1 MPARR
6 AHTHPH
12 AADDTVP
19 IESARRLLLA
29 GCALDRAPARAT
41 KARVI
46 ALVRELGFVQ
56 VDSISSVER
65 AHHLVFHAR
74 LDGYEHSHLAH
85 HTETTRHAFE
95 HWTHDASVIRGD
107 WFPWWTHRFERSRAR
122 LGQSAWMRERLGRN
136 WRRTILEVREA
147 LQERG
152 PLATRDFPRPANAR
166 KSEGWW
172 DWSPHKAALE
182 FLWRTGE
189 VAVHSRRGFEKVYD
203 VAERVYG
210 EVPAQPTHE
219 ELVRFACLAAIER
232 LGAATP
238 REIAHYLWAI
248 SPADAKAW
256 CETAAKRGEIATVA
270 LERLGRTPVA
280 GFARLDWK
288 RLAARIEP
296 DDTPRLLTPFDPLIR
311 ERPRL
316 AELFGFDYRFE
327 AFVPAAKR
335 IHGYYTMP
343 VLAGDRFVARVDLES
358 DRADGVLRVRRIWC
372 EEERQ
377 ISRAHM
383 FTRSACERLSR
394 QLGLTLAIDPSATRA
409 RDRALCTKAP

>member
-1 MPARR
+1 MPTRR
-6 AHTHPH
+6 ATS
-12 AADDTVP
+12 ADDTVP

-46 ALVRELGFVQ
+46 AIVRELGFVQ

-65 AHHLVFHAR
+65 AHHLIFHAR
-74 LDGYEHSHLAH
+74 LDGYEHAHLAH

-107 WFPWWTHRFERSRAR
+107 WLPWWTHRFERSRAR

-147 LQERG
+147 LGARG

-203 VAERVYG
+203 LAERVHG
-210 EVPAQPTHE
+210 ALPAQPSRDA
-219 ELVRFACLAAIER
+219 LIAWACVSALER

-238 REIAHYLWAI
+238 REIAHFVWAI
-248 SPADAKAW
+248 TPAEAKAW
-256 CETAAKRGEIATVA
+256 CETAAKRGEIAAVA
-270 LERLGRTPVA
+270 LERLGRAPLA

-288 RLAARIEP
+288 RAASRVEP
-296 DDTPRLLTPFDPLIR
+296 DETPRLLTPFDPLIR

-335 IHGYYTMP
+335 VHGYYTMP
-343 VLAGDRFVARVDLES
+343 VLAGETLVARVDLES
-358 DRADGVLRVRRIWC
+358 DRARAALRVNRIWP
-372 EEERQ
+372 ERG
-377 ISRAHM
+377 IPAARARKS
-383 FTRSACERLSR
+383 TIAACERLAS
-394 QLGLTLAIDPSATRA
+394 QLGLSLALDASAWRAARAATAPRPSS
-409 RDRALCTKAP
+409 APR

>member
-1 MPARR
+1 MPTPSRTATP
-6 AHTHPH
+6 APE
-12 AADDTVP
+12 TVP
-19 IESARRLLLA
+19 VASARLLLLA
-29 GCALDRAPARAT
+29 GCGLDRAPVRAT

-56 VDSISSVER
+56 VDSISFVER

-74 LDGYEHSHLAH
+74 LDGYDPAHLAH
-85 HTETTRHAFE
+85 HAESTREAFE
-95 HWTHDASVIRGD
+95 HWTHDASIIRSD
-107 WFPWWTHRFERSRAR
+107 WLPWWTHRFERSRVR
-122 LGQSAWMRERLGRN
+122 LRQSAWMRERLGRN
-136 WRRTILEVREA
+136 WRTTLAEVRDA
-147 LQERG
+147 LAARG

-203 VAERVYG
+203 LAERVYG
-210 EVPAQPTHE
+210 EVPAQPQRD
-219 ELVRFACLAAIER
+219 ELVRFACLAALAR

-248 SPADAKAW
+248 SPAEAKAW
-256 CETAAKRGEIATVA
+256 CETAAKRGEIASVS
-270 LERLGRTPVA
+270 LERLGRAPVA
-280 GFARLDWK
+280 GFARPDWR

-296 DDTPRLLTPFDPLIR
+296 DETPRLLTPFDPLVR

-316 AELFGFDYRFE
+316 AELFGFHYRFE

-335 IHGYYTMP
+335 VHGYYTMP
-343 VLAGDRFVARVDLES
+343 VLAGEKFVARVDLES
-358 DRADGVLRVRRIWC
+358 DRARGALRVNRVWLEPAAPKRRA
-372 EEERQ
+372 
-377 ISRAHM
+377 RAA
-383 FTRSACERLSR
+383 TDAACERLAS
-394 QLGLTLAIDPSATRA
+394 QLGLMAEFTA
-409 RDRALCTKAP
+409 RG

>member
-1 MPARR
+1 MPLPSRKATS
-6 AHTHPH
+6 APE
-12 AADDTVP
+12 TVP
-19 IESARRLLLA
+19 VESARRLLLA
-29 GCALDRAPARAT
+29 GCALDRAPVRAT
-41 KARVI
+41 KPRVI

-56 VDSISSVER
+56 VDSISFVER

-74 LDGYEHSHLAH
+74 LDGYDPAHLAH
-85 HTETTRHAFE
+85 HAESTREAFE
-95 HWTHDASVIRGD
+95 HWTHDASVIRSD
-107 WFPWWTHRFERSRAR
+107 WLPWWTLRFERSRVR
-122 LGQSAWMRERLGRN
+122 LRQSAWMRERLGRN
-136 WRRTILEVREA
+136 WRTTLAEVRDA
-147 LQERG
+147 LATRG

-203 VAERVYG
+203 LAERVYG
-210 EVPAQPTHE
+210 EVPAQPQRD
-219 ELVRFACLAAIER
+219 ELVRFACLAALAR

-248 SPADAKAW
+248 SPAEAKAW
-256 CETAAKRGEIATVA
+256 CETAAKRGEIAPVA
-270 LERLGRTPVA
+270 LERLGRAPVA
-280 GFARLDWK
+280 GFARPDWK

-335 IHGYYTMP
+335 VHGYYTMP
-343 VLAGDRFVARVDLES
+343 VLVGERFVARVDLES
-358 DRADGVLRVRRIWC
+358 LRAKGTLRVHRVWL
-372 EEERQ
+372 EAAAPAK
-377 ISRAHM
+377 RARAA
-383 FTRSACERLSR
+383 TTSACERLAAA
-394 QLGLTLAIDPSATRA
+394 LGLAAAFPA
-409 RDRALCTKAP
+409 RG

>member
-74 LDGYEHSHLAH
+74 LDGYEHEHLAH

-172 DWSPHKAALE
+172 DW
-182 FLWRTGE
+182 
-189 VAVHSRRGFEKVYD
+189 
-203 VAERVYG
+203 
-210 EVPAQPTHE
+210 
-219 ELVRFACLAAIER
+219 
-232 LGAATP
+232 
-238 REIAHYLWAI
+238 
-248 SPADAKAW
+248 
-256 CETAAKRGEIATVA
+256 
-270 LERLGRTPVA
+270 
-280 GFARLDWK
+280 
-288 RLAARIEP
+288 
-296 DDTPRLLTPFDPLIR
+296 
-311 ERPRL
+311 
-316 AELFGFDYRFE
+316 
-327 AFVPAAKR
+327 
-335 IHGYYTMP
+335 
-343 VLAGDRFVARVDLES
+343 
-358 DRADGVLRVRRIWC
+358 
-372 EEERQ
+372 
-377 ISRAHM
+377 
-383 FTRSACERLSR
+383 
-394 QLGLTLAIDPSATRA
+394 
-409 RDRALCTKAP
+409 

>member
-1 MPARR
+1 MANRR
-6 AHTHPH
+6 TPS
-12 AADDTVP
+12 AADTVP

-29 GCALDRAPARAT
+29 GCALDRAPGRAT

-65 AHHLVFHAR
+65 AHHLIFHAR
-74 LDGYEHSHLAH
+74 LDGYDPAHLAH

-107 WFPWWTHRFERSRAR
+107 WLPWWTHRFERSRAR
-122 LGQSAWMRERLGRN
+122 LRQSAWMRERLGRN
-136 WRRTILEVREA
+136 WRKTILEVRAALEA
-147 LQERG
+147 RG

-203 VAERVYG
+203 LAERVHG
-210 EVPAQPTHE
+210 ALPTQPSRDA
-219 ELVRFACLAAIER
+219 LVAWACVSALER

-238 REIAHYLWAI
+238 REIAHFLWAI
-248 SPADAKAW
+248 TPAEAKAW
-256 CETAAKRGEIATVA
+256 CEMAAKRGEITAIA

-288 RLAARIEP
+288 RAASRVEL
-296 DDTPRLLTPFDPLIR
+296 DETPRLLTPFDPLIR

-335 IHGYYTMP
+335 VHGYYTMP
-343 VLAGDRFVARVDLES
+343 VLAGEALVARVDLES
-358 DRADGVLRVRRIWC
+358 DRANGALRVNRVWLERAIPSALARR
-372 EEERQ
+372 
-377 ISRAHM
+377 A
-383 FTRSACERLSR
+383 TTDACERLAA
-394 QLGLTLAIDPSATRA
+394 QLGLALAVAASAWRTGGAATAPRPTRA
-409 RDRALCTKAP
+409 PR

>member
-1 MPARR
+1 MPTRR
-6 AHTHPH
+6 ATS
-12 AADDTVP
+12 ADDTVP

-46 ALVRELGFVQ
+46 AIVRELGFVQ

-65 AHHLVFHAR
+65 AHHLIFHAR
-74 LDGYEHSHLAH
+74 LDGYEHAHLAH

-107 WFPWWTHRFERSRAR
+107 WLPWWTHRFERSRAR

-147 LQERG
+147 LGARG

-203 VAERVYG
+203 LAERVHG
-210 EVPAQPTHE
+210 ALPAQPSRDA
-219 ELVRFACLAAIER
+219 LVAWACVSALER

-238 REIAHYLWAI
+238 REIAHFVWAI
-248 SPADAKAW
+248 TPAEAKAW
-256 CETAAKRGEIATVA
+256 CETAAKRCEIAAVA
-270 LERLGRTPVA
+270 LERLGRAPVA

-288 RLAARIEP
+288 RAASRVEP
-296 DDTPRLLTPFDPLIR
+296 DETPRLLTPFDPLIR

-335 IHGYYTMP
+335 VHGYYTMP
-343 VLAGDRFVARVDLES
+343 VLAGEALVARVDLES
-358 DRADGVLRVRRIWC
+358 DRARAALRVNQIWP
-372 EEERQ
+372 ERGVPAA
-377 ISRAHM
+377 RARKS
-383 FTRSACERLSR
+383 TIAACERLAS
-394 QLGLTLAIDPSATRA
+394 QLGLSLAVAASAWRAGGAATAPRPSS
-409 RDRALCTKAP
+409 APR

>member
-6 AHTHPH
+6 AN
-12 AADDTVP
+12 AVVETVP

-41 KARVI
+41 RARVI
-46 ALVRELGFVQ
+46 GLVRELGFVQ

-74 LDGYEHSHLAH
+74 LDGYEPAHLAH
-85 HTETTRHAFE
+85 HTESTRHAFE

-107 WFPWWTHRFERSRAR
+107 WRPWWTHRFERSRAR

-136 WRRTILEVREA
+136 WRKTILEVRDA
-147 LQERG
+147 LGARG

-182 FLWRTGE
+182 LLWRTGE
-189 VAVHSRRGFEKVYD
+189 VAVHSRRGFEKIYD
-203 VAERVYG
+203 LAERVYG
-210 EVPAQPTHE
+210 AVPAQPPRD
-219 ELVRFACLAAIER
+219 ELIAWACTAALER

-238 REIAHYLWAI
+238 REVAHYLWAI
-248 SPADAKAW
+248 SPAEAKAW
-256 CETAAKRGEIATVA
+256 CETAAKRGEIAPVA
-270 LERLGRTPVA
+270 LERLGRAPVA
-280 GFARLDWK
+280 GFARNDW
-288 RLAARIEP
+288 RRAAARIEP
-296 DDTPRLLTPFDPLIR
+296 DETPRLLTPFDPLIR

-335 IHGYYTMP
+335 VHGYYTMP
-343 VLAGDRFVARVDLES
+343 VLAGEKFVARVDLES
-358 DRADGVLRVRRIWC
+358 DRANGALRVSRVWLEPRVPV
-372 EEERQ
+372 RQ
-377 ISRAHM
+377 SQRA
-383 FTRSACERLSR
+383 TGAACERLAS
-394 QLGLTLAIDPSATRA
+394 QLGLALDSRGNSTQQAVSTRQ
-409 RDRALCTKAP
+409 R

>member
-1 MPARR
+1 MPARS
-6 AHTHPH
+6 ANT
-12 AADDTVP
+12 ATDSETVP

-41 KARVI
+41 RARVI
-46 ALVRELGFVQ
+46 GLVRELGFVQ

-74 LDGYEHSHLAH
+74 LDGYEPAHLAH
-85 HTETTRHAFE
+85 HTESTRRAFE
-95 HWTHDASVIRGD
+95 HWTHDASVIRSD
-107 WFPWWTHRFERSRAR
+107 WLPWWTHRFERSRAR

-136 WRRTILEVREA
+136 WRKTILEVRDA
-147 LQERG
+147 LGARG

-203 VAERVYG
+203 LAERVYG
-210 EVPAQPTHE
+210 AVPARPPRE

-238 REIAHYLWAI
+238 REIAHFLWSI
-248 SPADAKAW
+248 SPAEAKAW
-256 CETAAKRGEIATVA
+256 CETAARRGEIAPVA
-270 LERLGRTPVA
+270 LERLGRAPV
-280 GFARLDWK
+280 DWK
-288 RLAARIEP
+288 RAASRIEP
-296 DDTPRLLTPFDPLIR
+296 DDTPRLLTPFDPLVR
-311 ERPRL
+311 ERARL
-316 AELFGFDYRFE
+316 AELFGFDFRFE

-335 IHGYYTMP
+335 VHGYYTMP
-343 VLAGDRFVARVDLES
+343 VLLGERFVARVDLES
-358 DRADGVLRVRRIWC
+358 DRALGALRVNRVWLEPGAPRTLA
-372 EEERQ
+372 RKG
-377 ISRAHM
+377 
-383 FTRSACERLSR
+383 TLSACGRLAR
-394 QLGLTLAIDPSATRA
+394 QLGLGLEA
-409 RDRALCTKAP
+409 

>member
-1 MPARR
+1 MPSRSART
-6 AHTHPH
+6 AT
-12 AADDTVP
+12 DSETVP

-46 ALVRELGFVQ
+46 GLVRELGFVQ

-74 LDGYEHSHLAH
+74 LDGYEPAHLSHHA
-85 HTETTRHAFE
+85 ESTREAFE
-95 HWTHDASVIRGD
+95 HWTHDASLIRRD
-107 WFPWWTHRFERSRAR
+107 WLPWWTHRFERSRAR
-122 LGQSAWMRERLGRN
+122 LRQSAWMRERLGRN
-136 WRRTILEVREA
+136 WRKTILEVRDALEA
-147 LQERG
+147 RG

-203 VAERVYG
+203 LAERVYG
-210 EVPAQPTHE
+210 AVPPQPPRD
-219 ELVRFACLAAIER
+219 ELIAWACTAALER

-238 REIAHYLWAI
+238 REVAHYLWAI
-248 SPADAKAW
+248 TPAEAKAW
-256 CETAAKRGEIATVA
+256 CETAAKRGEIAPVLLA
-270 LERLGRTPVA
+270 RLGRAPVA
-280 GFARLDWK
+280 GFARPDWK
-288 RLAARIEP
+288 RAAARVEP
-296 DDTPRLLTPFDPLIR
+296 DPTPRLLTPFDPLIR

-335 IHGYYTMP
+335 VHGYYTMP
-343 VLAGDRFVARVDLES
+343 VLAGEKFAGRVDLES
-358 DRADGVLRVRRIWC
+358 DRPASVLRVNRIWL
-372 EEERQ
+372 EQ
-377 ISRAHM
+377 GVPRA
-383 FTRSACERLSR
+383 TARRATLAACERLAG
-394 QLGLTLAIDPSATRA
+394 QLGLGVAIRA
-409 RDRALCTKAP
+409 AAVERS